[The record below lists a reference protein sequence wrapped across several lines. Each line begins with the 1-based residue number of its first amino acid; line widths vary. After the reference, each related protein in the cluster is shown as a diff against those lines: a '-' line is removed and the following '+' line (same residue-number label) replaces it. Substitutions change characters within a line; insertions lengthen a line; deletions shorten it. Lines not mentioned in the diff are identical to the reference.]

1 MCGRYNLVTDAQAL
15 VDFFEVT
22 FGADMAFTSR
32 YNIAPTQFLPIIRD
46 QGRGRELLSARWGLV
61 PHWSKEPNTKYST
74 INARAE
80 TVAQKPAYRDSF
92 QRRRCLVPATGF
104 YEWAV
109 GEHGKQPY
117 YIGLQGGGLMAFAG
131 IWDHWSGEGSKFDSY
146 SIVVTA
152 ADGSMEGLHDRMPV
166 MLLPEHYTLWLTGAV
181 NVAADLMQPH
191 GQTLDN
197 YPVGQ
202 RVNSPVYDDLACLQR
217 L

>member
-15 VDFFEVT
+15 VDFFEVA
-22 FGADMAFTSR
+22 FGADMAFTAR

-104 YEWAV
+104 YEWEV

-117 YIGLQGGGLMAFAG
+117 HIGLQGGWLMAFAG
-131 IWDHWSGEGSKFDSY
+131 IWDHWSGGGSKFDSY
-146 SIVVTA
+146 LIVVTA
-152 ADGSMEGLHDRMPV
+152 ADRSMKGLHDRMPV
-166 MLLPEHYTLWLTGAV
+166 MLLPEHYTPWLTGTV
-181 NVAADLMQPH
+181 SVAADLMRPH
-191 GQTLDN
+191 GQTLDI
-197 YPVGQ
+197 YPVSR
-202 RVNSPVYDDLACLQR
+202 RVNSPVYDDLGCLQR
-217 L
+217 G